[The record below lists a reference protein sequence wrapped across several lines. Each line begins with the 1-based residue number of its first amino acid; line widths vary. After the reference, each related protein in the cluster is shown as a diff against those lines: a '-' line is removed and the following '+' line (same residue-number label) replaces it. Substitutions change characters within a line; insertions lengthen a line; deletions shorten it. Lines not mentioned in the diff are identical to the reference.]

1 MTARYLIIGSGVAGL
16 AAAEAIRQADRSAAI
31 TLVSDDPHGYYS
43 RPGLA
48 YLLTGEIPQAQLFPL
63 RETDWRA
70 LGLQR
75 VTAQVT
81 RLEPA
86 AHRAVLADGRALSY
100 DRLLLATGSTAAR
113 LTVPGSDLPQVVTL
127 DSLTDAQRILD
138 LARRARAAVV
148 VGGGITALELVEGL
162 RVHCRRVHYLL
173 RGDRYWSNVLDAAES
188 RLVLERLAAEGVQ
201 VHPRSEIA
209 EITAHR
215 GRVAGVTTTAG
226 EHIPCDLVAVA
237 IGVQPRVGL
246 ARAAG
251 LQVERGILV
260 DETLRTGAA
269 DIYAAG
275 DAAQVY
281 DPRTGKATLDT
292 LWNIARGQGAVAGR
306 NMAGANERYIKPLP
320 LNVTRLAGITTT
332 IIGRVG
338 HGLDADVV
346 GIARGDSET
355 WRQLG
360 EALVAE
366 DASEVNRLRLLV
378 GPRTLIGAI
387 VMGDQR
393 LSRPLQR
400 LIGEETDITPI
411 REQLLAPHAPL
422 AALLAEFAESLNRQ
436 NALS

>member
-1 MTARYLIIGSGVAGL
+1 MTTRYVIVGSGVAGV
-16 AAAEAIRQADRSAAI
+16 AAAEAIRGADRAAEI

-48 YLLTGEIPQAQLFPL
+48 YLLTGEIPAAQLFPR
-63 RETDWRA
+63 REA
-70 LGLQR
+70 ELGLR
-75 VTAQVT
+75 RLTAQVT
-81 RLEPA
+81 RLAPD
-86 AHRAVLADGRALSY
+86 AHRVVLADGQELPY

-173 RGDRYWSNVLDAAES
+173 RGDRYWSNVLDEAES
-188 RLVLERLAAEGVQ
+188 RLVLARLAAEGVQ
-201 VHPRSEIA
+201 IHLRSEVA
-209 EITAHR
+209 EITARR

-237 IGVQPRVGL
+237 IGVVPRSGL
-246 ARAAG
+246 ARGAG
-251 LQVERGILV
+251 LKVERGVLT
-260 DETLRTGAA
+260 DEYLRTSAA

-281 DPRTGKATLDT
+281 DPRTGRALLDT
-292 LWNIARGQGAVAGR
+292 LWNIARGQGAVAGH
-306 NMAGANERYIKPLP
+306 NMAGGNERYSKPMP

-338 HGLDADVV
+338 HGPDADVV

-360 EALVAE
+360 EELAVE
-366 DASEVNRLRLLV
+366 DAHEVNRLRLLV
-378 GPRTLIGAI
+378 GKTTLVGAV

-393 LSRPLQR
+393 PSRPLQR
-400 LIGEETDITPI
+400 LIGQQTDITPI
-411 REQLLAPHAPL
+411 RERLLMPHAAL
-422 AALLAEFAESLNRQ
+422 AAILAEFTGIT
-436 NALS
+436 

>member
-1 MTARYLIIGSGVAGL
+1 L
-16 AAAEAIRQADRSAAI
+16 
-31 TLVSDDPHGYYS
+31 SDDPHGYYS

-48 YLLTGEIPQAQLFPL
+48 YLLTGEVPQAQLFPL
-63 RETDWRA
+63 RDADWRG
-70 LGLQR
+70 LGLHR
-75 VTAQVT
+75 VTAEVV
-81 RLEPA
+81 RLEPD
-86 AHRAVLADGRALSY
+86 AHRVLLADGRALAY

-113 LTVPGSDLPQVVTL
+113 LNVPGSDLPQVVTL
-127 DSLTDAQRILD
+127 DSLADARRILD
-138 LARRARAAVV
+138 LARRAQAAVV

-173 RGDRYWSNVLDAAES
+173 RGDRYWSNVLDEAES
-188 RLVLERLAAEGVQ
+188 RLVLDRLAAEGVQ
-201 VHPRSEIA
+201 LHLRAEVA

-237 IGVQPRVGL
+237 IGVQPRAGL

-251 LQVERGILV
+251 LRVERGVLV
-260 DETLRTGAA
+260 DETLRTSAA

-275 DAAQVY
+275 DVAQVY
-281 DPRTGKATLDT
+281 DPRTGRASLDT

-306 NMAGANERYIKPLP
+306 NMAGGNERYVKPMP
-320 LNVTRLAGITTT
+320 INVTRLAGITTT

-338 HGLDADVV
+338 HGPDADVV

-366 DASEVNRLRLLV
+366 DASEVNRLRLL
-378 GPRTLIGAI
+378 IGAKTLVGAV

-393 LSRPLQR
+393 PSRPLQR
-400 LIGEETDITPI
+400 LIGEEADITPI
-411 REQLLAPHAPL
+411 RARLLAPHAPL
-422 AALLAEFAESLNRQ
+422 AAILAEFAGT
-436 NALS
+436 

>member
-1 MTARYLIIGSGVAGL
+1 
-16 AAAEAIRQADRSAAI
+16 
-31 TLVSDDPHGYYS
+31 
-43 RPGLA
+43 
-48 YLLTGEIPQAQLFPL
+48 
-63 RETDWRA
+63 
-70 LGLQR
+70 
-75 VTAQVT
+75 
-81 RLEPA
+81 
-86 AHRAVLADGRALSY
+86 
-100 DRLLLATGSTAAR
+100 
-113 LTVPGSDLPQVVTL
+113 
-127 DSLTDAQRILD
+127 
-138 LARRARAAVV
+138 
-148 VGGGITALELVEGL
+148 
-162 RVHCRRVHYLL
+162 
-173 RGDRYWSNVLDAAES
+173 
-188 RLVLERLAAEGVQ
+188 
-201 VHPRSEIA
+201 
-209 EITAHR
+209 
-215 GRVAGVTTTAG
+215 
-226 EHIPCDLVAVA
+226 
-237 IGVQPRVGL
+237 
-246 ARAAG
+246 
-251 LQVERGILV
+251 
-260 DETLRTGAA
+260 
-269 DIYAAG
+269 
-275 DAAQVY
+275 
-281 DPRTGKATLDT
+281 LDT
-292 LWNIARGQGAVAGR
+292 LWKIARGQGQVAGR
-306 NMAGANERYIKPLP
+306 NMAGANERYVKPLP